1 MKKLIPSV
9 LICACLSACVS
20 VPNGPRVAV
29 MPAPGKP
36 FEVFQQEDFT
46 CRQFAQSSVGT
57 TADDAAI
64 KNAVGSAA
72 VGAGVGALVGA
83 LTNGSSGAGAGAA
96 IGAVGGTLIGSSNG
110 NFASRD
116 TQTRY
121 DIAYQQCMYAKGNQ
135 IPSTGVR
142 RVYVPVTAVGSA
154 PYSPPPSGMPPPP
167 PPSYGATPPPPPP
180 R

>member
-1 MKKLIPSV
+1 
-9 LICACLSACVS
+9 
-20 VPNGPRVAV
+20 
-29 MPAPGKP
+29 
-36 FEVFQQEDFT
+36 
-46 CRQFAQSSVGT
+46 
-57 TADDAAI
+57 
-64 KNAVGSAA
+64 
-72 VGAGVGALVGA
+72 
-83 LTNGSSGAGAGAA
+83 
-96 IGAVGGTLIGSSNG
+96 LIGSSNG